1 MAKGH
6 AEALAPMVEAVMAEA
21 GIAFSALTRIAVTTG
36 PGTFTGLRIALSF
49 ARGLGLA
56 LKTPVIGFSSLE
68 AMALRAAAHN
78 PKNLPILAI
87 IDARREEAYAQ
98 HFDAGGNPAGSPA
111 ILPIVQ
117 IKLAASPLRLIGSG
131 AHLLARP
138 GDEIAP
144 EPYPD
149 VRLLALAAAN
159 RPDPGHPPHPLYLRP
174 SDAKPQLL
182 LKGQMRLI
190 RAFPEHASVLEALH
204 AASFPQGWDAEFI
217 ANLLQ
222 NPATEGRLALGPDDT
237 PQGFILT
244 SRVVDEA
251 EILTIAV
258 HPDARRKGLGGMML
272 ARISEELGSLGIAQL
287 FLDVAESNA
296 PARALYD
303 AAGFTPTG
311 RRRAY
316 YADGDDAILMTR
328 AC

>member
-21 GIAFSALTRIAVTTG
+21 HLPFSALTRIAVTIG

-56 LKTPVIGFSSLE
+56 LRIPVIGFSSLE
-68 AMALRAAAHN
+68 AMALRAAADN

-98 HFDAGGNPAGSPA
+98 SFDAAGKALSGPA
-111 ILPIVQ
+111 ILPLSEITLSYGPV
-117 IKLAASPLRLIGSG
+117 RLIGSG
-131 AHLLARP
+131 APLLARK

-144 EPYPD
+144 EAYPD
-149 VRLLALAAAN
+149 ASLLALAAET
-159 RPDPGHPPHPLYLRP
+159 RPDPGHPPHPLYLRA

-190 RAFPEHASVLEALH
+190 RAEPHHASVLAALH
-204 AASFPQGWDAEFI
+204 AAAFPKPWEGEFI
-217 ANLLQ
+217 ANLLR
-222 NPATEGRLALGPDDT
+222 NPSTEGRLAFGPDAT
-237 PQGFILT
+237 PQGFLLATRIA
-244 SRVVDEA
+244 DEA

-258 HPDARRKGLGGMML
+258 HPQVRRKGLGSMML
-272 ARISEELGSLGIAQL
+272 ARLSEELGSLGIAKL
-287 FLDVAESNA
+287 FLDVAEGNA
-296 PARALYD
+296 PARALYL
-303 AAGFTPTG
+303 AAGFAETG

>member
-6 AEALAPMVEAVMAEA
+6 AEALAPMVEAVMGQA
-21 GIAFSALTRIAVTTG
+21 GVPFSALTRIAVTTG

-56 LKTPVIGFSSLE
+56 LKIPVIGFSSLE
-68 AMALRAAAHN
+68 AMALRAARQN
-78 PKNLPILAI
+78 PNNLPILAI

-98 HFDAGGNPAGSPA
+98 SFDAAGNPLSGPA
-111 ILPIVQ
+111 ILPLSEITLPQ
-117 IKLAASPLRLIGSG
+117 GPTRLIGSG
-131 AHLLARP
+131 AHLLARK
-138 GDEIAP
+138 GDETAP

-149 VRLLALAAAN
+149 VGLLALAAET

-182 LKGQMRLI
+182 LKGQIRLI
-190 RAFPEHASVLEALH
+190 RTQPEHASVLAALH
-204 AASFPQGWDAEFI
+204 AESFPHGWDGEFI
-217 ANLLQ
+217 ANILQ

-244 SRVVDEA
+244 TRILDEA

-258 HPDARRKGLGGMML
+258 HPDARRKGLGSMML
-272 ARISEELGSLGIAQL
+272 ARLSEELGSHGISRL
-287 FLDVAESNA
+287 FLDVAENNS

-303 AAGFTPTG
+303 AAGFAQTG